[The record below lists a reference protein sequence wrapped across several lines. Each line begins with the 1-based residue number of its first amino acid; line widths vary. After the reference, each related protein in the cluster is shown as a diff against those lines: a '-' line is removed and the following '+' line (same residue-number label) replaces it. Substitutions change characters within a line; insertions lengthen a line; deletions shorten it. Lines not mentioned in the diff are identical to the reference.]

1 MKLVHF
7 DLCVPMNIRG
17 RGDFEYFNTFIDDYS
32 RHGYIY
38 LIHSKSECFE
48 KFKEHRPE
56 TGKRLDKCIKTL
68 RSHRGGEYLLE
79 EFRN

>member
-1 MKLVHF
+1 MVHF
-7 DLCVPMNIRG
+7 DLCVPMNIRD
-17 RGDFEYFNTFIDDYS
+17 RGGFKYFNIFIDDYS

-38 LIHSKSECFE
+38 LIHRKSECFE
-48 KFKEHRPE
+48 KVKGHRPE
-56 TGKRLDKCIKTL
+56 TGNFLDKCIKTL